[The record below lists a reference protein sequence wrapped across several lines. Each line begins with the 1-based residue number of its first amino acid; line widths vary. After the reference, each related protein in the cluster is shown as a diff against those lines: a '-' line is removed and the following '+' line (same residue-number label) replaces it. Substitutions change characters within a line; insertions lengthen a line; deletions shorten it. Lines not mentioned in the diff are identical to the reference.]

1 MINMKTGTCKQ
12 RKNISRCKYPFFIR
26 IFLSWKEK
34 RREEKTKKYLET
46 LAQVKK
52 ELEKMRKL
60 SMAEEERLSRPKDT
74 QTESFISKKENV
86 TVKTNVGRMPLE
98 DYLEIVASQHG
109 YDSYED
115 MKADGL
121 YVDTSEYENS

>member
-1 MINMKTGTCKQ
+1 MINTKTGTCKQ
-12 RKNISRCKYPFFIR
+12 QKNISRCKYPFFIR
-26 IFLSWKEK
+26 VFLSWKEK

-60 SMAEEERLSRPKDT
+60 SMAEEECLSRPKDT

-86 TVKTNVGRMPLE
+86 TVKTNAGRMPLE